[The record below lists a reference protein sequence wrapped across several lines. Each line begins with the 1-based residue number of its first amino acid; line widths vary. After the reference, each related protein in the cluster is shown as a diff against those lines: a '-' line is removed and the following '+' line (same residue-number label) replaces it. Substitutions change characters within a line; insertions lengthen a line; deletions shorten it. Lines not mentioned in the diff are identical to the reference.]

1 MEPPI
6 QPTPMTRDN
15 LRARLED
22 VNLKLSIEN
31 QIEDYEELF
40 EKSNISEVEPF
51 ETKGDTET
59 VVFEVRRR
67 VELLRKLAEQFGMM
81 NIVERAEKLLDNFS

>member
-1 MEPPI
+1 
-6 QPTPMTRDN
+6 MTRDN

>member
-1 MEPPI
+1 
-6 QPTPMTRDN
+6 MTRDN

-31 QIEDYEELF
+31 QIEDYEDLF
-40 EKSNISEVEPF
+40 SKSSISEIERF
-51 ETKGDTET
+51 QSKGDTKT

-67 VELLRKLAEQFGMM
+67 IELLQSLAEEVGMTK
-81 NIVERAEKLLDNFS
+81 IVQRAEKLLDNLR